1 MRNLEESDPRR
12 QESGKVAS
20 RGWGRGRVYWI
31 LSFCFARRKEFRL
44 HNKVTLL
51 NTTEQR
57 CSKTCLTIVN
67 FMWCVFYHNFKKC
80 SLGGT
85 TRLYV
90 PRYGLHWDVHSPGYE
105 ARFFFFFW
113 TQLCHWISWSLS
125 RAKKVRGWRN
135 KLNDITR
142 KHKSEPE
149 SGTVYGTEAGFLST
163 GHGRVSRAVATPSK
177 HDLAWIQR
185 ASCPIWGLGNC
196 RLDYVIP
203 DAKESLLIFVSVLIQ
218 LWLCRKRSHFL
229 KVHGEIFQSDI

>member
-105 ARFFFFFW
+105 ARFFFFF
-113 TQLCHWISWSLS
+113 
-125 RAKKVRGWRN
+125 
-135 KLNDITR
+135 
-142 KHKSEPE
+142 
-149 SGTVYGTEAGFLST
+149 F
-163 GHGRVSRAVATPSK
+163 GH
-177 HDLAWIQR
+177 
-185 ASCPIWGLGNC
+185 N
-196 RLDYVIP
+196 YVIESP
-203 DAKESLLIFVSVLIQ
+203 GAFPGPRKSGAGGTNSMTSQGSTSQSQKVGPSTAQRLGFCQQAMEESQEPSPPQANMTLPGSKEPAVPSGD
-218 LWLCRKRSHFL
+218 W
-229 KVHGEIFQSDI
+229 EIVD

>member
-105 ARFFFFFW
+105 ARFFFFFLDTTMSLNLLEPFQGQESQGLEEQ
-113 TQLCHWISWSLS
+113 TQWHHKEAQV
-125 RAKKVRGWRN
+125 RARKWDRLRHRGWVFVNRPWKSLKSRRHPKQTWPCLDPKSQLSHLGTG
-135 KLNDITR
+135 KL
-142 KHKSEPE
+142 
-149 SGTVYGTEAGFLST
+149 
-163 GHGRVSRAVATPSK
+163 
-177 HDLAWIQR
+177 
-185 ASCPIWGLGNC
+185 
-196 RLDYVIP
+196 
-203 DAKESLLIFVSVLIQ
+203 
-218 LWLCRKRSHFL
+218 
-229 KVHGEIFQSDI
+229 